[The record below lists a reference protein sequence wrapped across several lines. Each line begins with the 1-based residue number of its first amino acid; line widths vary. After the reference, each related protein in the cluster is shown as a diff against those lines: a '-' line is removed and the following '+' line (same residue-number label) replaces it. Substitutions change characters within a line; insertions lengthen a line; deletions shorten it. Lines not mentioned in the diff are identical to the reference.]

1 MTSTTHIAV
10 DIGTPGRRE
19 AERLSR
25 AIVEDR
31 LAAGTRLTGGPS
43 HYRWEGRIYDEEYW
57 TVTAFTV
64 EELFEAL
71 RERVSE
77 LHSDD
82 LPGIT
87 YTEIGGTE
95 EFLGWIREETR

>member
-1 MTSTTHIAV
+1 MTHIAV
-10 DIGTPGRRE
+10 DIGVPGERE

-25 AIVEDR
+25 ALVEER
-31 LAAGTRLTGGPS
+31 LVAGTRLTGGPS
-43 HYRWEGRIYDEEYW
+43 HYWWEGEVEDEEYW

-64 EELFEAL
+64 EELFEDL
-71 RERVSE
+71 CNLVRD

-87 YTEIGGTE
+87 YTGIDGTD
-95 EFLGWIREETR
+95 EFLGWIADETR